1 MPKYLCRGEEKSKD
15 CSARRNR
22 QIQEIL
28 DWKIKRI
35 TWQIC
40 DQFNPLLLSQISGPK
55 IQEAEP
61 SLVPYTLPILLPIIE
76 TRILRIDPERA
87 PHNRLLRLP
96 VLGCRKEV
104 FIPCFNIL
112 DAYAMTIHKSQG
124 ESLGMIWVDIGI
136 KIIY

>member
-1 MPKYLCRGEEKSKD
+1 MPKYLGRGEEKSKD

-28 DWKIKRI
+28 DWKIKRV

-96 VLGCRKEV
+96 VIETRILRIDPQRAPHNRLLRLPVLGCRKEV
-104 FIPCFNIL
+104 FI
-112 DAYAMTIHKSQG
+112 YRS
-124 ESLGMIWVDIGI
+124 
-136 KIIY
+136 